1 MRHPDHA
8 RRLAPRV
15 RVVWLVACALLGA
28 GCGTPHVDVA
38 PGDPE
43 YEFQLGMAQFAQ
55 GRHLEAQEHLKRF
68 LDTHPG
74 HAKADSAQLFL
85 GRAKMGAKLYPE
97 AAVEF
102 QILGQE
108 YPRSPLRDE
117 AAFAE
122 CSSYQRQVRSPQLDP
137 TFAIRARTC
146 FQDFMNRY
154 PGAADSA
161 AAVAELNEI
170 AAYLAEKQLRLGEL
184 FVRMK
189 RPQAARVYLEG
200 LLEEYPGTRW
210 DADAWLQ
217 LGRAREQLRAPLE
230 AAAAYRRA
238 LAATPS
244 AETARAARERLS
256 ALGLPEAAAGDSNGS
271 GPGAP

>member
-1 MRHPDHA
+1 MRHPDLRRRHA
-8 RRLAPRV
+8 ACGVVATLLLA
-15 RVVWLVACALLGA
+15 A

-38 PGDPE
+38 PTDPE
-43 YEFQLGMAQFAQ
+43 YEYRIGMAQSRR
-55 GRHLEAQEHLKRF
+55 GRHLEAQEHFKRF

-85 GRAKMGAKLYPE
+85 GRAKLESKLYPE

-102 QILGQE
+102 MILAQE

-122 CSSYQRQVRSPQLDP
+122 CLSYQRQVRSPQLDP

-146 FQDFMNRY
+146 FTDYLNRY

-161 AAVAELNEI
+161 AAVAQLQEI

-189 RPQAARVYLEG
+189 RPQAAQVYLEG
-200 LLEEYPGTRW
+200 LLAEYPGTRW
-210 DADAWLQ
+210 DAEAWLQ
-217 LGRAREQLRAPLE
+217 LGRAREQLHAPLE

-238 LAATPS
+238 LAAAPS
-244 AETARAARERLS
+244 PDIARQARERLS
-256 ALGLPEAAAGDSNGS
+256 ELGEPESAARSSNGS
-271 GPGAP
+271 APGAP